1 MQRVFISFDFDNDA
15 DLKNALVGQARYP
28 NSPFEIADWSVKE
41 PFTGNWK
48 TKVRERIKRTSVTVV
63 ICGHRTKTAQGV
75 AAELQISR
83 DLGKPYF
90 LLAGRKDNRYTKPTT
105 ALRSDRVYDWTWRNL
120 EAFFAVRRQ
129 SIYLEREKYLP

>member
-1 MQRVFISFDFDNDA
+1 MQRVFISFDFDNDE

-48 TKVRERIKRTSVTVV
+48 AKVRERIKRTSVSVV
-63 ICGHRTKTAQGV
+63 ICGHRTHTAQGV

-90 LLAGRKDNRYTKPTT
+90 LLIGRKDNRYTMPTT
-105 ALRSDRVYDWTWRNL
+105 ALRTDKVYDWSWRNL
-120 EAFFAVRRQ
+120 EALFAGRR
-129 SIYLEREKYLP
+129 